1 MKNTR
6 KVTNQLL
13 QLVEDGILAPQAVL
27 EACLSYMSEA
37 DVADMAHCNELIL
50 EEEEEEDE

>member
-1 MKNTR
+1 MANTR

-13 QLVEDGILAPQAVL
+13 DMVAEGVLDPQVVL

-37 DVADMAHCNELIL
+37 SVADMAHCNELIV
-50 EEEEEEDE
+50 EEEEEEDV